1 MAKASKE
8 MQMDELGDRVT
19 GKLNPSLEK
28 TLFDKKVEEF
38 LEYSIKEV
46 GDNKSNV
53 KFETSKDDL
62 PDVYTNSEVVLK
74 SNNMPDENCAM
85 IKMISEK
92 MSAEYGLKPDNKG
105 DASNI
110 VDSTKEDSGK
120 SSDIKE
126 RSAVTSSISTE
137 SSKSE
142 TNLSQAEVF
151 KSPPGLGGPD
161 SCLYSKVIEKKSTNE
176 PVVGMQN
183 DQVVSFTPPVAGI
196 PFIHPFIDPG
206 IYQAVEAQLKM
217 LYPEIASNP
226 AILTQ
231 VAIQQTCILQMCL
244 NSQTGDV
251 NQAHGNVNQVERG
264 TDQCS
269 LPDGQ
274 PLRLPG
280 KPTLHEQGGLPT
292 PSSDVQKGQTIP
304 TLDKQLRQPISQSDM
319 QKGQSIPTL
328 DRQLKQPISQ
338 SDMQKGPPIS
348 TLDKQLRQPISQSDM
363 LKGQSI
369 PTLDRQLKQP
379 ISQSDLQKGPPI
391 STLDKQLRQPIS
403 QSDVHKNQPIPS
415 SDWQGRQT
423 FPPSATRR
431 TPISSMDRQG
441 EQELPPSDRQ
451 RKQISGKYIQEPHNY
466 PNSPQKEKLG

>member
-1 MAKASKE
+1 MRLSFFQEETSGGFHEPKDSAEDDVNDDDRYIPTLEVYEIEESHAEILNEEHDGVTLKFTPEARKPVNEIKLEIPAISKNSEDMAKASKE
-8 MQMDELGDRVT
+8 MQIDELGDRVE

-53 KFETSKDDL
+53 KFEISKDDL
-62 PDVYTNSEVVLK
+62 PDLDTNSEVVLK

-105 DASNI
+105 DAINI

-120 SSDIKE
+120 SGDLKE
-126 RSAVTSSISTE
+126 RSTVTSSISTE

-142 TNLSQAEVF
+142 MNLSQAEVF

-161 SCLYSKVIEKKSTNE
+161 VCMYSKVIEKKATNE

-251 NQAHGNVNQVERG
+251 NQAHGNVDQVERG
-264 TDQCS
+264 VSMKKFIIQC
-269 LPDGQ
+269 
-274 PLRLPG
+274 
-280 KPTLHEQGGLPT
+280 
-292 PSSDVQKGQTIP
+292 
-304 TLDKQLRQPISQSDM
+304 
-319 QKGQSIPTL
+319 
-328 DRQLKQPISQ
+328 
-338 SDMQKGPPIS
+338 
-348 TLDKQLRQPISQSDM
+348 
-363 LKGQSI
+363 
-369 PTLDRQLKQP
+369 
-379 ISQSDLQKGPPI
+379 
-391 STLDKQLRQPIS
+391 
-403 QSDVHKNQPIPS
+403 N
-415 SDWQGRQT
+415 
-423 FPPSATRR
+423 
-431 TPISSMDRQG
+431 
-441 EQELPPSDRQ
+441 
-451 RKQISGKYIQEPHNY
+451 
-466 PNSPQKEKLG
+466 